1 MLKTKTVLATGVAL
15 VLLAACG
22 KQDAPPPAA
31 DAATEPAPA
40 AAGPA
45 MAEPD
50 TNEPAA
56 AAEEQAAE
64 ETSGEEASAALD
76 APATFDIG
84 AIPVSDQPL
93 PEWPYVVL
101 PSGYAFDRDDV
112 SRQSK
117 DLARVPVW
125 TGQSLLWVEGRT
137 FSDGVESTDGKTYSK
152 FEVRKNLQQAIEAL
166 GGVRLGQRSFDRTT
180 YQANR
185 AELDDF
191 RQEFSEMQ
199 NAYWYDSDA
208 DTYVIRRA
216 DKAIWVVFGSSN
228 TRGAVLVAEGPL
240 PEAGA
245 Q

>member
-1 MLKTKTVLATGVAL
+1 MLKTKTALAAAVAL

-22 KQDAPPPAA
+22 KQEAPAPVA
-31 DAATEPAPA
+31 DAAEEAEAAPDASAPEAAEPEASEPAQDA
-40 AAGPA
+40 AVPEA
-45 MAEPD
+45 
-50 TNEPAA
+50 
-56 AAEEQAAE
+56 
-64 ETSGEEASAALD
+64 SGEDVSE
-76 APATFDIG
+76 APATPAAFDVG

-93 PEWPYVVL
+93 PDWPYVVL

-112 SRQSK
+112 ARQSK

-125 TGQSLLWVEGRT
+125 TGGSLLWVEGRT

-166 GGVRLGQRSFDRTT
+166 GGVRLGQRSFDRAT

-240 PEAGA
+240 PES